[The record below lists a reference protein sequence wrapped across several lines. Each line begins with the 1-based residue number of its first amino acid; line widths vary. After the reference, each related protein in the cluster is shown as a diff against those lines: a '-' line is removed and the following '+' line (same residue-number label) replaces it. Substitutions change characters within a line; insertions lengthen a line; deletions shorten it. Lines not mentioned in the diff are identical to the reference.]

1 MVLAI
6 HVHVIGGKWTEGQW
20 KYMYLISSLWYPRGL
35 IFFIQVANQN
45 QSLKGLWAAKLNLE
59 GRASLAT
66 PEDLALY
73 ETKLEELEIELE
85 RRKQVG
91 HR

>member
-1 MVLAI
+1 ME
-6 HVHVIGGKWTEGQW
+6 VHVFDIINMVSK
-20 KYMYLISSLWYPRGL
+20 RFD
-35 IFFIQVANQN
+35 FFIQVANQN

>member
-1 MVLAI
+1 MVLEI
-6 HVHVIGGKWTEGQW
+6 HVSGGKWTEGQLQ
-20 KYMYLISSLWYPRGL
+20 YMYLISSYCYPRGL